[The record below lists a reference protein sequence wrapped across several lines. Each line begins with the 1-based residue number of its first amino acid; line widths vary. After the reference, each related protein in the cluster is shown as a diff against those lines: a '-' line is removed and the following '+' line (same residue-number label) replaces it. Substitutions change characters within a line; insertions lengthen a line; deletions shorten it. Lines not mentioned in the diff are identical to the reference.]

1 MYYTKSV
8 YQMFF
13 IEVSEEVF
21 YENSNEEKKNL
32 YFLVRFPSCV
42 FPVGVQPECRNRN
55 KFCRRIENHR

>member
-32 YFLVRFPSCV
+32 YFLVPFPFFV
-42 FPVGVQPECRNRN
+42 FPMGVQPEYRN
-55 KFCRRIENHR
+55 